1 MDISRSVETNPYM
14 VNTFDPFLS
23 GSSGGEEHSSIIST
37 WAKDIYF
44 DNDDV
49 VQLLCITGLCTI
61 ILFTLAIGLEITK
74 P

>member
-1 MDISRSVETNPYM
+1 MDVSRLIETNPHT
-14 VNTFDPFLS
+14 VTTFDPLLS
-23 GSSGGEEHSSIIST
+23 GSSGIEEHSSIIST